1 MARLLASQLVGGLEF
16 NEDTLSER
24 TNSLLVMIWRSPHFS
39 KNTHPPSL
47 KEHKHDPKRSLLHG
61 PPHISPTETRSWSI
75 FCPLWKLGPCWPCN
89 FRIAKVER
97 ELKQVHLWF
106 WRSTWAWGG
115 ERNKN
120 TGILLCTVGF
130 PTWPD
135 VWLAKAP
142 IFWVRFW
149 FCRLKWV
156 AFVWEQSS
164 LAATGSAVWCRC
176 NAKAQLVTSKDS
188 CEHPLGDRVGH
199 CQWFTLRVWVN
210 RNLSLGRCQYV

>member
-1 MARLLASQLVGGLEF
+1 MARLFASQLVGGLEF

-106 WRSTWAWGG
+106 WRFVSLR
-115 ERNKN
+115 ER
-120 TGILLCTVGF
+120 
-130 PTWPD
+130 
-135 VWLAKAP
+135 AKQKH
-142 IFWVRFW
+142 WH
-149 FCRLKWV
+149 
-156 AFVWEQSS
+156 FVVYRRISH
-164 LAATGSAVWCRC
+164 LTRC
-176 NAKAQLVTSKDS
+176 MTSKGHHILS
-188 CEHPLGDRVGH
+188 EILVLSPQMGCIRVRTVLIGGH
-199 CQWFTLRVWVN
+199 RLRSLVSLQCKNSACHQQRLLWTSSGWSSWTLSMVHLASLSQW
-210 RNLSLGRCQYV
+210 NLSLGRCQYV